1 MKSPKWLGELKN
13 GLLKTPAQKVVRE
26 KDNVDAPPAVRTRWE
41 VFALLIIIGASVAFG
56 YQIRRRM
63 LLANYV
69 QMLRSD
75 YDAVSSEGISKLS
88 ALCPMAAPSLS
99 AIAQNKSETPKLRKS
114 ALEALHMSGDGECT
128 GIVNNLALSP
138 GDEVLQIAALEV
150 FAKSEDPRNHSSV
163 RNVIMRSDNDSIRM
177 KAIRL
182 YARYPLE
189 HIVPDLI
196 KVLEDPNI
204 MIALETRDV
213 LERVTNFDFGHFH
226 DAMPLTILLK
236 ERDDFIRR
244 AETWWAKYRR
254 ERGLPELPVREK
266 KQ

>member
-1 MKSPKWLGELKN
+1 LKN
-13 GLLKTPAQKVVRE
+13 GLLKTPAQTIVME
-26 KDNVDAPPAVRTRWE
+26 KSNVDAPRAVRTRWE
-41 VFALLIIIGASVAFG
+41 VLALLIIIGASVAFG

-63 LLANYV
+63 LLANYI

-75 YDAVSSEGISKLS
+75 YDVVSSEGISKLS

-99 AIAQNKSETPKLRKS
+99 AIAQNKSETPRLRKS

-150 FAKSEDPRNHSSV
+150 FAKSEDPRNHAAV

-182 YARYPLE
+182 YGRYPLE
-189 HIVPDLI
+189 HIVPDFI

-204 MIALETRDV
+204 MVALEARDV
-213 LERVTNFDFGHFH
+213 LEQVTNLDFGHFH
-226 DAMPLTILLK
+226 DAMQPAVLR
-236 ERDDFIRR
+236 EARADFIRR
-244 AETWWAKYRR
+244 AGAWWAKCRK
-254 ERGLPELPVREK
+254 ERGLPELPGPEK